1 MEVDM
6 FRSFV
11 DYIRLASAYLRINL
25 NAQLAYRGAFFS
37 EAIAMFINDG
47 AWVLFWVFFF
57 TRFPVLRGWSFTDVV
72 SLWSICAAGYGL
84 AYSVMGNAH
93 RQLASTI
100 TNGELDMWLLHPRA
114 VLPHLLLGRTIPSAW
129 GDWIFGY
136 VVYLVFVR
144 PDARHMAMFVVL
156 TFTAAMAF
164 VGLGI
169 MAGSLSFYLGNAG
182 PMSDQWRDAV
192 ITFATHPPAL
202 FDGAMKVL
210 LFTVIPA
217 GFVSY
222 LPVATLK
229 SMSIRDLMLALS
241 GAAAVLGISVGVFY
255 HGLRRYESGNLIS
268 MNG

>member
-6 FRSFV
+6 CRSLV
-11 DYIRLASAYLRINL
+11 DYIRLVAAYLRINL

-37 EAIAMFINDG
+37 EAIAMFVNNG

-57 TRFPVLRGWSFTDVV
+57 TRFPVLRGWSFKDVV
-72 SLWSICAAGYGL
+72 SLWAISASGYGI
-84 AYSVMGNAH
+84 AYCFMGNAH
-93 RQLASTI
+93 RQLASAI
-100 TNGELDMWLLHPRA
+100 ANGELDMWLLHPRA
-114 VLPHLLLGRTIPSAW
+114 VLPHLVLGRTIPSAW

-136 VVYLVFVR
+136 SVYLVFVR
-144 PDARHMAMFVVL
+144 PDVRHMAMFVVL
-156 TFTAAMAF
+156 SLTVAMVF

-169 MAGSLSFYLGNAG
+169 IAGSLSFYVGNAG
-182 PMSDQWRDAV
+182 TMSDQWRDAV

-202 FDGAMKVL
+202 FDGAMKVI

-229 SMSIRDLMLALS
+229 SMSMRDLFLAVS
-241 GAAAVLGISVGVFY
+241 GAVGLLVLSAGIFY
-255 HGLRRYESGNLIS
+255 NGLRRYESGNLIS